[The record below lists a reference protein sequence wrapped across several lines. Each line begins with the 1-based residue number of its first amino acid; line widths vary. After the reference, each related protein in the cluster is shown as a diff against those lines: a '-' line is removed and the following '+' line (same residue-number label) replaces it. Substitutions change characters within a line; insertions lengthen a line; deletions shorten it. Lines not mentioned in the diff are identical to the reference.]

1 MHETIPLASLRQ
13 VQLTIVYTAILWLG
27 TFTTS
32 VRLRLCEPGNKTFVT
47 ARRLFPV
54 GHALPQFGRNGG
66 YGRIVW
72 E

>member
-32 VRLRLCEPGNKTFVT
+32 VRLRLCEPGNKLT

-66 YGRIVW
+66 YGRIVR